1 MAIHSPSAANSRIAK
16 VFASLDTVIQ
26 RHRYLQMNQSFSR
39 TPYLFGAFSRLV
51 LGLLVL
57 TGGVVAQDPGPED
70 IVRTDTS
77 LVQLNVGVVDPQG
90 RAVTSLS
97 RNDFTVYED
106 GVKQPILHFEP
117 TQAPFS
123 LVMLLDM
130 SGSTISFRPQLKQAA
145 WRFLD
150 ALAPEDRVAIVQ
162 FNAKVKMLEN
172 FTVKRK
178 ETAYAIEMADGAGQT
193 NFYDALSF
201 ALKELEK
208 EGKRRKAIVV
218 LTDGLDT
225 KQRELDSVKVRNAPS
240 DAQPGTIIDAK
251 ASAALNQV
259 LGAADRQGV
268 TIYPLALPSGD
279 PKRLPSIAKAAGV
292 ANPLPPD
299 PIIMGIYSAAR
310 QRLQNLADR
319 TGGQL
324 NEIQR
329 LDQMARLYVEVAAH
343 LRSLYT
349 VAYQPVNGRT
359 KDGKW
364 HEIRVEVAQ
373 PSLIARTRP
382 GYFAR

>member
-1 MAIHSPSAANSRIAK
+1 MC
-16 VFASLDTVIQ
+16 V
-26 RHRYLQMNQSFSR
+26 
-39 TPYLFGAFSRLV
+39 
-51 LGLLVL
+51 LVL
-57 TGGVVAQDPGPED
+57 TVSTSSVFAQPQDPVEV
-70 IVRTDTS
+70 VRTDVS

-97 RNDFTVYED
+97 RNDFAVYED

-117 TQAPFS
+117 THAPFS

-130 SGSTISFRPQLKQAA
+130 SGSTVSFRSQLKQAA
-145 WRFLD
+145 FRFLD
-150 ALAPEDRVAIVQ
+150 ALAPEDRVAVVQ

-172 FTVKRK
+172 FSTKRK
-178 ETAYAIEMADGAGQT
+178 DTAYAIEIADGVGQT
-193 NFYDALSF
+193 YLYEALNF

-225 KQRELDSVKVRNAPS
+225 RLRDSDRAQVVNAQT
-240 DAQPGTIIDAK
+240 DAEAVSAIDAK
-251 ASAALNQV
+251 TSAALNSV
-259 LGAADRQGV
+259 LSAADRQGV

-292 ANPLPPD
+292 ASPLPPD

-310 QRLQNLADR
+310 TRLQNLADR
-319 TGGQL
+319 TGGKL

-349 VAYQPVNGRT
+349 VAYQPANGRA

-364 HEIRVEVAQ
+364 HEIRGEVAQ
-373 PSLIARTRP
+373 PSLTARTRP

>member
-1 MAIHSPSAANSRIAK
+1 MTHHFSRIPSIIKPFFSVLICLLAITG
-16 VFASLDTVIQ
+16 VAS
-26 RHRYLQMNQSFSR
+26 
-39 TPYLFGAFSRLV
+39 
-51 LGLLVL
+51 
-57 TGGVVAQDPGPED
+57 AQDPAVD
-70 IVRTDTS
+70 DVVRTDTS

-90 RAVTSLS
+90 RAITSLS
-97 RNDFTVYED
+97 RHDFTVYED
-106 GVKQPILHFEP
+106 GVKQPIMHFEP
-117 TQAPFS
+117 THAPFS
-123 LVMLLDM
+123 LVLLLDM

-145 WRFLD
+145 FRFLD
-150 ALAPEDRVAIVQ
+150 ALAPEDRVAVVQ
-162 FNAKVKMLEN
+162 FNAKIKMLER

-178 ETAYAIEMADGAGQT
+178 DTAYAIEIADGAGQT
-193 NFYDALSF
+193 NLYEALAY

-225 KQRELDSVKVRNAPS
+225 KQREADRALLVNAGT
-240 DAQPGTIIDAK
+240 DAEAIAAVDAK
-251 ASAALNQV
+251 SSAALNNV
-259 LGAADRQGV
+259 LGVADRHGV
-268 TIYPLALPSGD
+268 TIFPLALPSGD

-292 ANPLPPD
+292 SSPLPPD

-310 QRLQNLADR
+310 TRLQTLADR
-319 TGGQL
+319 SGGHL
-324 NEIQR
+324 NEIHR

-349 VAYQPVNGRT
+349 VAYQPVNGRA

-373 PSLIARTRP
+373 PSLTARTRP